1 MDTSNNNLLTLTTS
15 NMDNISLLCDQVS
28 NSKSIIICNKDSL
41 ENIKKII
48 TFLKFCET
56 YKWKKYT
63 LPMKIEDDVD
73 INDLIPKIDYAQI
86 IENNVIEIYINKLT
100 YKLHIDFNKLSYV
113 HAILNITGQHID
125 INLSAFK
132 YNITIKHDSFN
143 KDNCIRN
150 INCENLTIEFN
161 SKINNIYN
169 MGIDWKFKYLKIV
182 ASKLNA
188 NMVNFINNINNNL
201 ENLHLNI
208 ANANLMTTIK
218 NPNINSLSI
227 FCNYNRGDALSSQF
241 IIDNFP
247 NLKILRLDSLIL
259 NNINL
264 LYNCLN
270 LKYIYDD
277 SNPLAQYKL
286 EENIIAHI
294 NDGRTIKCYIHLTDV
309 DQMNNL
315 IVKYGYDLINKFI
328 IYLSDVV
335 GSIDSFKITNNFKKY
350 SKKLSKLSK
359 RNKFI
364 IDSNVWIDTLYY

>member
-270 LKYIYDD
+270 LKY
-277 SNPLAQYKL
+277 
-286 EENIIAHI
+286 
-294 NDGRTIKCYIHLTDV
+294 
-309 DQMNNL
+309 
-315 IVKYGYDLINKFI
+315 
-328 IYLSDVV
+328 
-335 GSIDSFKITNNFKKY
+335 
-350 SKKLSKLSK
+350 
-359 RNKFI
+359 
-364 IDSNVWIDTLYY
+364 LYY